1 MNKYISEKD
10 IKNMLF
16 QITTKLSQVEVKG
29 DSVEL
34 IFASRFMLKELFES
48 ITEIEE
54 EEENAI

>member
-1 MNKYISEKD
+1 MNKYKSETD
-10 IKNMLF
+10 VKNKIF

-34 IFASRFMLKELFES
+34 IFASRLMLKELFES

-54 EEENAI
+54 EEENAV